1 MSESTSTT
9 LEDRV
14 THEDG
19 VPAPSRGASGAIL
32 FPELVR
38 AHYEWQHRTG
48 QGPRAR
54 RGRNVRDHDAALARR
69 EDGRRD
75 GRELEQAYRK
85 KVKEFQAA
93 EGEILD
99 AYWCWN
105 EASAVALTAKRK
117 KRTAIRRGAAQLRLH
132 RATDWATIKMPEIA
146 ELLHHYDSL
155 GIRVS
160 EILTPAPK
168 RIAMERIF
176 AEQSYLLGF
185 VETTKGKPSESQLR
199 TLLEK
204 QRAALKHIEDYYDR
218 AGENAARIYYFFG
231 MMVGVLLLAGVAT
244 ATTVPLV
251 VSAGVDL
258 GEMRDYLA
266 SYAAGAIGA
275 VVSVMS
281 RMRQDTATQQGFRVD
296 YEVGKGP
303 LWFLGGVRPLLGAI
317 FGTATYF
324 ALQSSLVQMS
334 PQAPDKAFY
343 FFALLAFLS
352 GFSERFTH
360 VIFGQAEKTVTATL
374 SEDEARDSSDSGRSN
389 WAGDKSQRILEET
402 KRKGH
407 GRFPAES
414 GSKRESERQAG
425 DY

>member
-1 MSESTSTT
+1 MTESTSTT

-14 THEDG
+14 TQEDG
-19 VPAPSRGASGAIL
+19 VPAPSGGASGAIL

-38 AHYEWQHRTG
+38 AHYEWQHQTG
-48 QGPRAR
+48 HGPSAR
-54 RGRNVRDHDAALARR
+54 RGRNIPDQDASLARR
-69 EDGRRD
+69 EDGRRN
-75 GRELEQAYRK
+75 GRELEQAYRL

-117 KRTAIRRGAAQLRLH
+117 KRIPVRRAAPQIRLH
-132 RATDWATIKMPEIA
+132 RATDWATIKIPEVA

-155 GIRVS
+155 AIRVS

-176 AEQSYLLGF
+176 AEQSYLLGV
-185 VETTKGKPSESQLR
+185 VETMKAKPSRSQLR

-218 AGENAARIYYFFG
+218 AGQNAARIYYFFG
-231 MMVGVLLLAGVAT
+231 MMAGLLLLVAVAT
-244 ATTVPLV
+244 AATVPLV
-251 VSAGVDL
+251 VAAGVDL
-258 GEMRDYLA
+258 VEMRDYLS
-266 SYAAGAIGA
+266 SYAAGALGA

-281 RMRQDTATQQGFRVD
+281 RMRQDTTSQPGFRVD

-334 PQAPDKAFY
+334 PQAPETAFY

-360 VIFGQAEKTVTATL
+360 VIFGQAEKTVTTTL
-374 SEDEARDSSDSGRSN
+374 TEDEARGSTGSKSESGRPD
-389 WAGDKSQRILEET
+389 GV
-402 KRKGH
+402 
-407 GRFPAES
+407 
-414 GSKRESERQAG
+414 
-425 DY
+425 

>member
-1 MSESTSTT
+1 MTESTSTK

-14 THEDG
+14 TREHG
-19 VPAPSRGASGAIL
+19 VPAPPGGASGAIL

-38 AHYEWQHRTG
+38 AHYEWDHQKGR
-48 QGPRAR
+48 GPRAR
-54 RGRNVRDHDAALARR
+54 RGRKAPDHDAALARR
-69 EDGRRD
+69 DDGRRN
-75 GRELEQAYRK
+75 GRELEQAYRL

-117 KRTAIRRGAAQLRLH
+117 KRIPFRRGVPQIRLH
-132 RATDWATIKMPEIA
+132 RATDWATIKVPEVA

-155 GIRVS
+155 AIRVS

-185 VETTKGKPSESQLR
+185 VETTKAKPSESQVRKLV
-199 TLLEK
+199 EK

-231 MMVGVLLLAGVAT
+231 MMVGLFLLAAVAT

-251 VSAGVDL
+251 VSAGVDPV
-258 GEMRDYLA
+258 EIRDYVA

-281 RMRQDTATQQGFRVD
+281 RMRQDTTTQQGFRVD

-360 VIFGQAEKTVTATL
+360 VIFGQAEKTVTTTL
-374 SEDEARDSSDSGRSN
+374 SEDEARGANESGQSR
-389 WAGDKSQRILEET
+389 WAGRCDPTNPR
-402 KRKGH
+402 G
-407 GRFPAES
+407 G
-414 GSKRESERQAG
+414 QAKEL
-425 DY
+425 

>member
-14 THEDG
+14 TQENG
-19 VPAPSRGASGAIL
+19 VASRGASGAIL

-38 AHYEWQHRTG
+38 AHYEWQHQTG
-48 QGPRAR
+48 HGPRAR
-54 RGRNVRDHDAALARR
+54 RGRRARGQDAALARPD
-69 EDGRRD
+69 DGRRD
-75 GRELEQAYRK
+75 GRELEQAYLL
-85 KVKEFQAA
+85 KVNEFQAA

-117 KRTAIRRGAAQLRLH
+117 KRTAIRRGAPQIRLH
-132 RATDWATIKMPEIA
+132 RATDWATMKIPEVA

-155 GIRVS
+155 AIRVS

-176 AEQSYLLGF
+176 TEQSYLLGV
-185 VETTKGKPSESQLR
+185 VETMKARPSASQLR
-199 TLLEK
+199 VLLEK

-231 MMVGVLLLAGVAT
+231 MMVGLLLLAVMAAAT
-244 ATTVPLV
+244 IVPLV
-251 VSAGVDL
+251 VYADVEL
-258 GEMRDYLA
+258 VEMRDYLS

-360 VIFGQAEKTVTATL
+360 VIFGHAEKTVTTTL
-374 SEDEARDSSDSGRSN
+374 SEDEARGSSDSGRT
-389 WAGDKSQRILEET
+389 GCPE
-402 KRKGH
+402 
-407 GRFPAES
+407 GREPAVPRGNQEQ
-414 GSKRESERQAG
+414 EL
-425 DY
+425 

>member
-1 MSESTSTT
+1 MTESTSTT

-14 THEDG
+14 TQEHG
-19 VPAPSRGASGAIL
+19 VPTPPGGASGAIL

-38 AHYEWQHRTG
+38 AHYEWQHQTG
-48 QGPRAR
+48 HGPRAH
-54 RGRNVRDHDAALARR
+54 GGGNVPDHDASLARR
-69 EDGRRD
+69 DDGGRN
-75 GRELEQAYRK
+75 GRELEQAYRL
-85 KVKEFQAA
+85 KVKEFQVA

-105 EASAVALTAKRK
+105 EASAVALTAKQK
-117 KRTAIRRGAAQLRLH
+117 KRTRIRRGAPQIRLH
-132 RATDWATIKMPEIA
+132 RATDWATIKVPEVA

-155 GIRVS
+155 AIRAS

-185 VETTKGKPSESQLR
+185 VETTNAKPSESQLR

-204 QRAALKHIEDYYDR
+204 QHAALKHIENYYDR
-218 AGENAARIYYFFG
+218 AGANAARIYYFFG
-231 MMVGVLLLAGVAT
+231 MMLGMLLLAAVAV
-244 ATTVPLV
+244 AVTVPLV
-251 VSAGVDL
+251 LFAGVDL
-258 GEMRDYLA
+258 VEMRDYLS

-281 RMRQDTATQQGFRVD
+281 RMRQDTTLQQGFRVD

-303 LWFLGGVRPLLGAI
+303 LWFLGSVRPLLGAI

-334 PQAPDKAFY
+334 PQAPETAFY

-374 SEDEARDSSDSGRSN
+374 TEDEARGS
-389 WAGDKSQRILEET
+389 T
-402 KRKGH
+402 
-407 GRFPAES
+407 
-414 GSKRESERQAG
+414 GSKSESERPDG
-425 DY
+425 V

>member
-1 MSESTSTT
+1 MTESTSTT

-14 THEDG
+14 TQEHG
-19 VPAPSRGASGAIL
+19 VAPPGGASGAIL

-48 QGPRAR
+48 HGPRVR
-54 RGRNVRDHDAALARR
+54 KGRNVPDHDASLARR
-69 EDGRRD
+69 EDGRRN
-75 GRELEQAYRK
+75 GRELEQAYRL
-85 KVKEFQAA
+85 KVEEFQAA

-105 EASAVALTAKRK
+105 EASAIALTAKRK
-117 KRTAIRRGAAQLRLH
+117 KRAAIRRGAPQIRLH
-132 RATDWATIKMPEIA
+132 RATDWATIKIPEVA

-155 GIRVS
+155 AIRVS

-176 AEQSYLLGF
+176 AEQSYLLGV
-185 VETTKGKPSESQLR
+185 VETMKGKPRESQLR
-199 TLLEK
+199 TLLDK
-204 QRAALKHIEDYYDR
+204 QRAALKHIEDYYHR

-231 MMVGVLLLAGVAT
+231 MMVGVLLLAAVAT

-258 GEMRDYLA
+258 VEMRDYLA

-374 SEDEARDSSDSGRSN
+374 SEDEARGSSESGRSS
-389 WAGDKSQRILEET
+389 WAGGKSQQILEET
-402 KRKGH
+402 RRKSY

-414 GSKRESERQAG
+414 GPKGESELPAG
-425 DY
+425 D

>member
-19 VPAPSRGASGAIL
+19 VPGPSGGASGAIL

-38 AHYEWQHRTG
+38 VHYEWQHRTG

-54 RGRNVRDHDAALARR
+54 RGRYVGDQDAALARR

-75 GRELEQAYRK
+75 GRELEQAYRL

-117 KRTAIRRGAAQLRLH
+117 KRTAIRRGAPQLRLH
-132 RATDWATIKMPEIA
+132 RATDWATIKMPEVA

-155 GIRVS
+155 AIRVS
-160 EILTPAPK
+160 EILNPAPK

-185 VETTKGKPSESQLR
+185 VETTRAKPSESQLR

-204 QRAALKHIEDYYDR
+204 QRAALKHIEDYYHR

-231 MMVGVLLLAGVAT
+231 MMVGMLLLAAVAV
-244 ATTVPLV
+244 AVTVPLV
-251 VSAGVDL
+251 LYTDVDL
-258 GEMRDYLA
+258 VEMRDYLS
-266 SYAAGAIGA
+266 SYAAGAVGA

-303 LWFLGGVRPLLGAI
+303 LWFLGGVRPVLGAI

-374 SEDEARDSSDSGRSN
+374 SEDEARGSSDSGRS
-389 WAGDKSQRILEET
+389 GCP
-402 KRKGH
+402 KGH
-407 GRFPAES
+407 EPTVPRGNQAYERSVPTES
-414 GSKRESERQAG
+414 GLKGESERPAG
-425 DY
+425 D

>member
-1 MSESTSTT
+1 MTESTSTK

-14 THEDG
+14 TPENG
-19 VPAPSRGASGAIL
+19 VPAPPGTASGAIL

-38 AHYEWQHRTG
+38 AHYEWDHQKGR
-48 QGPRAR
+48 GPRAR
-54 RGRNVRDHDAALARR
+54 QGRKAPDRDAALASRD
-69 EDGRRD
+69 DGRRN
-75 GRELEQAYRK
+75 GRELEQAYRL

-117 KRTAIRRGAAQLRLH
+117 KRIPFRRGVPQIRLH
-132 RATDWATIKMPEIA
+132 RATDWATIKVPEVA

-155 GIRVS
+155 AIRVS

-185 VETTKGKPSESQLR
+185 VETTKAKPSESQVRKLV
-199 TLLEK
+199 EK

-231 MMVGVLLLAGVAT
+231 MMVGLFLLAAVAT

-251 VSAGVDL
+251 VSAGVDPV
-258 GEMRDYLA
+258 EMRDYVA

-281 RMRQDTATQQGFRVD
+281 RMRQDTTTQQGFRVD

-352 GFSERFTH
+352 GFSERFAH
-360 VIFGQAEKTVTATL
+360 VIFGQAEKTVTTTL
-374 SEDEARDSSDSGRSN
+374 SEDEARGAN
-389 WAGDKSQRILEET
+389 
-402 KRKGH
+402 
-407 GRFPAES
+407 ES
-414 GSKRESERQAG
+414 GQSRRAGRCDPTDPRGGQAKEL
-425 DY
+425 